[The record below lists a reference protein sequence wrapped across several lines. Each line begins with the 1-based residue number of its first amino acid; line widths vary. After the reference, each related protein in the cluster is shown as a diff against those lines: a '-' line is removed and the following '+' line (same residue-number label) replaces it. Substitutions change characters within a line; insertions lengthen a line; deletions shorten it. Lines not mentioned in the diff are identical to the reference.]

1 MCSNQFLWSIAASGD
16 RLEVW
21 QILGRSRAIYR
32 HAQFD
37 LTSGKRAER
46 PSGGQFMHWNCLL
59 IATTVKDIYR
69 GHLNCFWHIMEL
81 SELNTEFLLT
91 KKQKQKQ
98 LTRYNKIIILSR
110 NSSDILYK
118 CPWLQQP
125 SFWSPSVQMTLGAV
139 RRPTVL
145 FMSSQC
151 NLMPCWY
158 NIMLLTTT
166 KIPAY
171 L

>member
-98 LTRYNKIIILSR
+98 LARYNKRSLSCQETVQI
-110 NSSDILYK
+110 SSISVLDCSNRHFDL
-118 CPWLQQP
+118 PQSRWLL
-125 SFWSPSVQMTLGAV
+125 VQWEDPLCCLCHLNAT
-139 RRPTVL
+139 
-145 FMSSQC
+145 
-151 NLMPCWY
+151 
-158 NIMLLTTT
+158 
-166 KIPAY
+166 
-171 L
+171 